1 MSDFEHQSL
10 SSNDGAAVKPDWED
24 SIDNQETEFRS
35 IKSFSARR
43 GGRPPANRPP
53 TNRPPANRPPT
64 NRPPNNNNR
73 PPTNR
78 PRLPKRVV
86 VQQMID
92 SLGVAVAAAQL
103 GVDVA
108 TLLGY
113 VNGPVDD

>member
-1 MSDFEHQSL
+1 MSDFERQSL
-10 SSNDGAAVKPDWED
+10 SSDNIAAVKPDWEGFVED
-24 SIDNQETEFRS
+24 QETEFRS
-35 IKSFSARR
+35 IEGFAPRR

-53 TNRPPANRPPT
+53 ANRPPANRPPT
-64 NRPPNNNNR
+64 NRPPNNNR

-113 VNGPVDD
+113 VNGGVDD

>member
-24 SIDNQETEFRS
+24 FTDNQETEFRS
-35 IKSFSARR
+35 IESFAARR

-53 TNRPPANRPPT
+53 ANRPPANRPPT

-73 PPTNR
+73 PPTDR

-113 VNGPVDD
+113 VNGGVDD